1 MQTELVKVKT
11 NNSLLYYMLMCL
23 VTDFILDSA
32 NGTIYSVTCQ
42 KLNVVIFL
50 FLMEN

>member
-11 NNSLLYYMLMCL
+11 NNPVLYYMLMCL

-32 NGTIYSVTCQ
+32 NCTIYAVTCRR
-42 KLNVVIFL
+42 LNVVIFL